1 MTTQMPELP
10 QAARLHMARYLAG
23 LEMTELSRR
32 TGISRST
39 IANYEN
45 MTWEK
50 RRTPAYIRLWAMATG
65 FPYEYLA
72 MDVPSPGDG
81 QSVLDRDNVQSTG
94 LGRVVQIDPYRFR
107 REAAAAVP
115 AERKRTA

>member
-1 MTTQMPELP
+1 MSTQTMTTQMPELP

-45 MTWEK
+45 LTWEK

-65 FPYEYLA
+65 FPYEWLA
-72 MDVPSPGDG
+72 DGVPSPGDG
-81 QSVLDRDNVQSTG
+81 LSVNHRGYGHDADFGAIVL
-94 LGRVVQIDPYRFR
+94 PFR
-107 REAAAAVP
+107 PRAAV
-115 AERKRTA
+115 AA